1 MKNLLLTVTQLAGG
15 AFVLAGIL
23 AFVNLA
29 TGWRIGLKGAALPA
43 DPVFGVFM
51 ISLGG
56 LVLGLLWFFSTRRKA
71 PAEPK
76 A

>member
-1 MKNLLLTVTQLAGG
+1 MKTILLTVTQLAGG

-29 TGWRIGLKGAALPA
+29 TGWRLGLKGAALPA
-43 DPVFGVFM
+43 DPLFGVFM

-56 LVLGLLWFFSTRRKA
+56 LVLGLLWFFSTRKV
-71 PAEPK
+71 PAKPD

>member
-1 MKNLLLTVTQLAGG
+1 MKNLMITITQLCGG
-15 AFVLAGIL
+15 AFVLAGVL

-29 TGWRIGLKGAALPA
+29 TGWRIGLKGAAVPA
-43 DPVFGVFM
+43 DPLFGVFM

-56 LVLGLLWFFSTRRKA
+56 LVLGLLWFVGRRK
-71 PAEPK
+71 PA